1 MRCIGNNVGNAV
13 GRKKN
18 STPSSLDCKKDFLKR
33 SICCLIRLFLIAGM
47 IKLLIGLCND
57 LNSTKI

>member
-13 GRKKN
+13 GRKKTSMPN
-18 STPSSLDCKKDFLKR
+18 SLDCKKDFLKR

-47 IKLLIGLCND
+47 IKLLIELCND
-57 LNSTKI
+57 LNSNKI